1 MVKYHEMRDDEFTPK
16 CPKCGH
22 AAFVAVNNAY
32 VHRTSFAI
40 PMIVCANLECQAVLG
55 VLPKEAVWP
64 D

>member
-1 MVKYHEMRDDEFTPK
+1 MIRYDEMRDDEFRPV

-22 AAFVAVNNAY
+22 AAFVAVNNGY
-32 VHRTSFAI
+32 VHRTTFSI
-40 PMIVCANLECQAVLG
+40 PMIICANLECQTVLG